1 MLSRLEIRLIVTFM
15 SIHNLCLQIYIHE
28 FFFKHLIS
36 ASKANE
42 ERIKELAWQNSP
54 GQNVASDHPDLN
66 NGTPRA
72 VANKPALYARR
83 KKTKV
88 NGDQT
93 EERRQ
98 KKQQAKP
105 QVVEVKL
112 TLSQKYLSWRFLI
125 VLLLQSSFVVAIFIR
140 NCLPMAMVC
149 MVKPR
154 SPQSSAQGSNKT
166 GLVDGLQASEFQNLK
181 TVSQNTTFDNRSVHW
196 KVRLG

>member
-54 GQNVASDHPDLN
+54 GQNVGSDHPDLN

-88 NGDQT
+88 N
-93 EERRQ
+93 

-112 TLSQKYLSWRFLI
+112 TLCQKYLSWRFLI

-181 TVSQNTTFDNRSVHW
+181 TVSQNTTFHNRSLHW